1 MNAFRTA
8 LGSLLLATLTLV
20 APARADDDERQ
31 QAAESQFDAL
41 MLDNAYNPDGNSKS
55 PARGQNRPEGAPAAS
70 PAAAYIGGGATV
82 VTTPINSA
90 APAGSE
96 VEVPLDR
103 YEAVRARVLA
113 ADEAANRSYATLVV
127 LGASTYSGRA
137 VSGGLSLRLQ
147 LQATLGGPGLWK
159 TVPLVGE
166 EVAVVSA
173 RIGAVPLALTTQGG
187 YQVWVT
193 DQVGEVT
200 LDIDL
205 LVPARGPRGSLEYD
219 FLVARTPV
227 TRFDCTFPT
236 EGLEPR
242 LSRAVRAEV
251 SSGAG
256 VTRLAAWLEPTS
268 RIRLVGFKDLGDDE
282 ARDARVYAESLNLLS
297 VDERSA
303 DLFTVIRYNILEA
316 GSRQFDVLVPPGLTV
331 VSAEGEGAFRYTLDE
346 ATPEGVVLRGETAF
360 PIRDRYEI
368 SLRLSQAF
376 ADGAG
381 AAFTVAP
388 PRPLDVERAY
398 GWLGV
403 EVIGTLKLEEVE
415 RVEALSID
423 AAQLPVEMVQS
434 AVSPVLRGY
443 RFHTPGASVRLTATR
458 LAEREPAAGSID
470 QVAATTV
477 VAAEGRAFTD
487 LQITL
492 RNRLRHSLALRL
504 PEGVEARSCQLD
516 GVPVTPSRS
525 ADGRLLLPLK
535 RSSGDDR
542 LEPFTL
548 QLVLEGALG
557 SFGPVGLESLVL
569 PAFELPV
576 SSLTWTVSVPANN
589 AYTRLYG
596 DVSPQTFAGAAAWHS
611 PGVVLGGLGYVGLD
625 NDNDATLPVRIEL
638 PTAGTSLRHS
648 RYWIAADQPVA
659 VTFGHVRE
667 WLMLPLALLGVVG
680 LVGGAVRASGVWGF
694 LAPVRRAGLVVAGI
708 AGLALVDGLTGHGV
722 TAAALLVGAVAVGRR
737 TGAFT
742 RLVAAVRAWWTAAA
756 PEAPPVPGSWRAGGF
771 FQRAGLL
778 AVGGFVGLLALVAVI
793 RAGLLLL
800 APLAG

>member
-1 MNAFRTA
+1 MNALWT
-8 LGSLLLATLTLV
+8 LLLVALALLSPALV
-20 APARADDDERQ
+20 PPAHADDEERQ

-41 MLDNAYNPDGNSKS
+41 MKDNAYDAN
-55 PARGQNRPEGAPAAS
+55 AAPAAS
-70 PAAAYIGGGATV
+70 PPRGYAAAQGTEA
-82 VTTPINSA
+82 VTTPVN
-90 APAGSE
+90 PVVPTRSE

-103 YEAVRARVLA
+103 YEAVRARLRA
-113 ADEAANRSYATLVV
+113 ADEAASRSYATLVV
-127 LGASTYSGRA
+127 LGASTYAGRA
-137 VSGGLSLRLQ
+137 VPGGLSLRLQ
-147 LQATLGGPGLWK
+147 LQATLRGPGLWK

-173 RIGAVPLALTTQGG
+173 RVGTTPLALTTQGG
-187 YQVWVT
+187 YHVWVT

-205 LVPARGPRGSLEYD
+205 LVPTRGPRGSLEYD

-236 EGLEPR
+236 EGLEPK

-256 VTRLAAWLEPTS
+256 ATRLAAWLEPTS

-282 ARDARVYAESLNLLS
+282 GRAARVYAESLTLLS
-297 VDERSA
+297 VDERTA
-303 DLFTVIRYNILEA
+303 DLFTVVRYNILQA

-346 ATPEGVVLRGETAF
+346 PTAEGVVLRGETAF

-368 SLRLSQAF
+368 SLRLSRAF
-376 ADGAG
+376 AEGTGD
-381 AAFTVAP
+381 AFTVAA
-388 PRPLDVERAY
+388 PRPLNVERAY

-403 EVIGTLKLEEVE
+403 EVIGNLKLEEVE
-415 RVEALSID
+415 RIEALAVD
-423 AAQLPVEMVQS
+423 AAQLPAEMVQS

-443 RFHTPGASVRLTATR
+443 RFHTPDAAVRLTATR

-470 QVAATTV
+470 RVSATTV

-504 PEGVEARSCQLD
+504 PEGVEVRSSQLD
-516 GVPVTPSRS
+516 GAPVTPSRA

-535 RSSGDDR
+535 RSAGDDR

-548 QLVLEGALG
+548 QLVLEGALPA
-557 SFGPVGLESLVL
+557 FGPVGVESLLL

-589 AYTRLYG
+589 VYSRLYG
-596 DVSPQTFAGAAAWHS
+596 DVSPQSFAGAAAWHS
-611 PGVVLGGLGYVGLD
+611 PGGGVGALGYTASAGD
-625 NDNDATLPVRIEL
+625 DAGRLPVRIEL
-638 PTAGTSLRHS
+638 PTAGTSLTHS
-648 RYWIAADQPVA
+648 RYWIAADQPVS
-659 VTFGHVRE
+659 VRFGHLRG
-667 WLMLPLALLGVVG
+667 WWMLPLGLFGAAG
-680 LVGGAVRASGVWGF
+680 LVAGAVRVAGTWVYLPTS
-694 LAPVRRAGLVVAGI
+694 RRAGLVAAGV
-708 AGLALVDGLTGHGV
+708 AGLALVDRLGGHGLAV
-722 TAAALLVGAVAVGRR
+722 GALLVGAVAAGRR
-737 TGAFT
+737 AGAFAPLREGLRT
-742 RLVAAVRAWWTAAA
+742 WWSAAA
-756 PEAPPVPGSWRAGGF
+756 PETPAVPGSWRAGGF
-771 FQRAGLL
+771 IRRAGLV
-778 AVGGFVGLLALVAVI
+778 AAGGFVALLALVAVI
-793 RAGLLLL
+793 RVGLLLL